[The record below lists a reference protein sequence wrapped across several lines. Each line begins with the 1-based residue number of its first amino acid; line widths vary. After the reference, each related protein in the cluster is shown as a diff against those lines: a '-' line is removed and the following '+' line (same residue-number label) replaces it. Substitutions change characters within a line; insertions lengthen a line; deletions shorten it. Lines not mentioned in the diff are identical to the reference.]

1 MRKCVAL
8 STQQLNMSHRL
19 YLYADTDMSQ
29 IWLVNLG
36 ELVS

>member
-1 MRKCVAL
+1 MHECVAL
-8 STQQLNMSHRL
+8 STQQLNMSHRR

-29 IWLVNLG
+29 TWLVNLG